1 MPCVQPNVSEYKLTT
16 LTDLFVYA
24 FVTDHDVPY
33 CNLLDRY
40 KAVVGFFFSRSYVDL
55 FVNSLVSVSFT
66 IHTVMLTSILIMLL
80 MQ

>member
-40 KAVVGFFFSRSYVDL
+40 KAVVGTFFVLDPMRTFSLILL
-55 FVNSLVSVSFT
+55 FLFRLRFT
-66 IHTVMLTSILIMLL
+66 
-80 MQ
+80 Q

>member
-40 KAVVGFFFSRSYVDL
+40 KAVVGTFFSLDPMQTFSLILLFLFRSR
-55 FVNSLVSVSFT
+55 FT
-66 IHTVMLTSILIMLL
+66 
-80 MQ
+80 Q